1 MTTIH
6 SRKLFLMLA
15 ALLRLTAAYALEY
28 EQFVYEPLDNGEA
41 RVTGL
46 TEAGKAAEMLSIPE
60 MHNGN
65 PVTRIAGYALSG
77 AKCYGITIPNSV
89 RHISGYA
96 FYNCQNLIYL
106 EIPPSVTNAIPT
118 ALVYD
123 CPKLGEVAFCLTN
136 ETSAVKI
143 GNKCLSEVPALTNV
157 VVRGNGAMT
166 LGDSAFYELASIQAV
181 TLQGV
186 VEIENGSSWN
196 TGAFNGCTNLEQVM
210 LIDSPLRNI
219 GTRAFRNCA
228 ALASLAIPNTV
239 TNIGSYAFSG
249 CAALKSATFPEGLQS
264 MGLQIFY
271 NCTSL
276 GEATLPDSLCETK
289 NDYSYSDGYFTG
301 CTSMTNL
308 VIGSGIPVVK
318 MFHLPFDSTNAF
330 TVTVNGSGATVIE
343 RNAFMN
349 TKAGSVVLN
358 GVASIEGTSSSGE
371 SAFRDCTSLTEV
383 VFGYGLA
390 EVGDQAFRGCSA
402 LKSVTIPNTVTNLG
416 SSAFSGCTSLRTAT
430 LNEGLRTI
438 GSSAFN
444 GCTSLTE
451 MTLPD
456 SLVTTGKASEH
467 YGIFVGCT
475 SMTNLVIG
483 SGVAEVTRFFAPINS
498 TNAFTVTVNGSGET
512 VIDCNAFK
520 DTKAG
525 SVVLNGVASIEGTS
539 SSGEGAFRD
548 CTSLTEVIFG
558 DGLSEIGGQAFRGC
572 SALKS
577 VVLPNTVTN
586 LGSSAFNGCTS
597 LRELVL
603 PESVETIG
611 NYSFSGTTL
620 LTNIVFQGETAPA
633 IGDWAFEGTT
643 AGLVLTVPFDGM
655 GYGVEN
661 GATGNWTKIA
671 PEKVQY
677 TGGAESG
684 YGAWAVSVDLAGKG
698 TAAMM
703 GGYGLDDKVANA
715 FIYAFDDA
723 ATNTP
728 LMTISFDANG
738 KPVVTTPPLVR
749 TEGVTLKLLSSVDL
763 GDWTSAGESE
773 IKSGSGGNI
782 IAFPSETSSRKFYKL
797 VAE

>member
-249 CAALKSATFPEGLQS
+249 CAALKSATLPEGLRS
-264 MGLQIFY
+264 MGLGSFA

-444 GCTSLTE
+444 GCTSL
-451 MTLPD
+451 
-456 SLVTTGKASEH
+456 
-467 YGIFVGCT
+467 
-475 SMTNLVIG
+475 
-483 SGVAEVTRFFAPINS
+483 
-498 TNAFTVTVNGSGET
+498 
-512 VIDCNAFK
+512 
-520 DTKAG
+520 
-525 SVVLNGVASIEGTS
+525 
-539 SSGEGAFRD
+539 
-548 CTSLTEVIFG
+548 
-558 DGLSEIGGQAFRGC
+558 
-572 SALKS
+572 
-577 VVLPNTVTN
+577 
-586 LGSSAFNGCTS
+586 
-597 LRELVL
+597 RELVL

-643 AGLVLTVPFDGM
+643 AGLVLTVPFDGT
-655 GYGVEN
+655 GYGIEN
-661 GATGNWTKIA
+661 GATGNWATIA
-671 PEKVQY
+671 AEKVQY